1 MTEYAD
7 YALNHVALTRDE
19 YYGLLS
25 DAITLDV
32 MLASVSLETA
42 WENLYDVPENEL
54 SVVKNLLLAA
64 QRRREGS
71 VDTEV

>member
-7 YALNHVALTRDE
+7 YALNQVVLTKDE

-25 DAITLDV
+25 DAIALDV

-42 WENLYDVPENEL
+42 WENLYNVPENEL

>member
-7 YALNHVALTRDE
+7 YALNHVVLTKDE
-19 YYGLLS
+19 YYRLLS
-25 DAITLDV
+25 DAITVDV
-32 MLASVSLETA
+32 MLASVSLETG
-42 WENLYDVPENEL
+42 WKSLYSVPENEL
-54 SVVKNLLLAA
+54 SAVKNLLLAA

>member
-1 MTEYAD
+1 MTEYVD
-7 YALNHVALTRDE
+7 YALNHVVLTKDE

-64 QRRREGS
+64 QRRREVS
-71 VDTEV
+71 IDTEV

>member
-7 YALNHVALTRDE
+7 YALNRVVLTKDE

-42 WENLYDVPENEL
+42 WENLYNVSENEL
-54 SVVKNLLLAA
+54 SVVKNLLRAA

>member
-1 MTEYAD
+1 MVEYAD
-7 YALNHVALTRDE
+7 YALNHVLLTKDE

-42 WENLYDVPENEL
+42 WENLYNVPENEL

-64 QRRREGS
+64 QRRREGR

>member
-1 MTEYAD
+1 MTEYAY
-7 YALNHVALTRDE
+7 YASKHVVLTKDE
-19 YYGLLS
+19 YYRLLS

-42 WENLYDVPENEL
+42 WENLYNVPENEL

>member
-7 YALNHVALTRDE
+7 YALNHVVLNKDE
-19 YYGLLS
+19 YYSLLS
-25 DAITLDV
+25 DAITVDV

-42 WENLYDVPENEL
+42 WENLYNVPENEL

>member
-1 MTEYAD
+1 MMEYAD
-7 YALNHVALTRDE
+7 YALNHVVLTKDE

-25 DAITLDV
+25 DAITLDA

-42 WENLYDVPENEL
+42 WENLYNVSENEL

-71 VDTEV
+71 VGTEV

>member
-7 YALNHVALTRDE
+7 YALNHVVLTKDE
-19 YYGLLS
+19 YYRLLS

-32 MLASVSLETA
+32 MLASVLLNTT
-42 WENLYDVPENEL
+42 WESLYDVPENEL
-54 SVVKNLLLAA
+54 YAVKNLLLAA
-64 QRRREGS
+64 QRRREGR

>member
-7 YALNHVALTRDE
+7 YALNHVVLTKDE

-42 WENLYDVPENEL
+42 WENIYDVPENEL

>member
-1 MTEYAD
+1 MTEYVD
-7 YALNHVALTRDE
+7 YALNHVVLTKDE

-64 QRRREGS
+64 RRRREGS

>member
-7 YALNHVALTRDE
+7 YALNHVVLTKDE

-25 DAITLDV
+25 DAITVDV
-32 MLASVSLETA
+32 MLASVSLETG
-42 WENLYDVPENEL
+42 WKSLYSVPENEL
-54 SVVKNLLLAA
+54 SAVKNLLLAA

>member
-7 YALNHVALTRDE
+7 CALNHVVLTKDE

-32 MLASVSLETA
+32 MLASVSLKTM
-42 WENLYDVPENEL
+42 WDNLYNVPENEL
-54 SVVKNLLLAA
+54 FAVKNLLLSA
-64 QRRREGS
+64 QRRREAS